1 MSLLRITVLFVSKQK
16 TEAHA
21 YILLQIYPLK
31 ASKKYYHD
39 GCKSHTKKW
48 WQPHKKNCTCK
59 RRIHDF
65 YVFCIDECKAIILAS
80 GTINCYCCCCCI
92 LMSRYIFKRGV
103 EVTVFLIP
111 AMAMSPLQKY
121 GGDLYTICI
130 QKVYTNLL
138 YCTFCILDVYIKKNR
153 KCDWSSCIFFLY
165 ISKRMCTKST
175 QQIRIW
181 WLLTVYITVIH
192 RSGGG

>member
-1 MSLLRITVLFVSKQK
+1 MSLLRITVLCVSKQK
-16 TEAHA
+16 IEAHA

-39 GCKSHTKKW
+39 GCKSYTKKW

-80 GTINCYCCCCCI
+80 GTINCYCCCCCCI

-111 AMAMSPLQKY
+111 GMAMSPLQKY

-138 YCTFCILDVYIKKNR
+138 YCTFCILDVYIKTK
-153 KCDWSSCIFFLY
+153 KKQEMWLILMYFFS
-165 ISKRMCTKST
+165 I
-175 QQIRIW
+175 QQ
-181 WLLTVYITVIH
+181 
-192 RSGGG
+192 